1 MNCFERRILRAG
13 WACTLVAL
21 ACSRTVNAGSHS
33 WDFTEVFST
42 ADGSIQ
48 FIELME
54 TSGMDNEVFLA
65 GKKVIS
71 AATGNEFTFP
81 ANLVPPTGDKH
92 LLLATAGFAALPG
105 APTPDYIIV
114 DGFFDP
120 DGDSLTYHV
129 YDTFTFGKGQ
139 VPTDCINSLSRDGS
153 NDANTPTNYQNESGT
168 VDACPA
174 DVTTP
179 DDFNAFRGF
188 LDSGTLADVLE
199 SDDSDLCHD
208 LGITIFPTEAPITLD
223 FFGTVPNNSPS
234 TLDVTIESAANT
246 PGLGLTI
253 LFWNFNTA
261 SWDVVGTAAQ
271 GFNTDTVRTF
281 AGTPADHVE
290 VGTGAV
296 RTRYEVRQAGIIFQF
311 PWTDCID
318 HVYWTTSN

>member
-1 MNCFERRILRAG
+1 MKCFKRRILRAG
-13 WACTLVAL
+13 WACALVAL

-33 WDFTEVFST
+33 WDFVEVFST

-54 TSGMDNEVFLA
+54 TNGFDGEIALA

-120 DGDSLTYHV
+120 DGDTLTYHV
-129 YDTFTFGKGQ
+129 YDAFTFGKGQ
-139 VPTDCINSLSRDGS
+139 VPTDCINSLYRDLS
-153 NDANTPTNYQNESGT
+153 NDANTPTNYQDESGT

-179 DDFNAFRGF
+179 HDYSIFRGMF
-188 LDSGTLADVLE
+188 ESGALADVV
-199 SDDSDLCHD
+199 DADNVDLCHSEF
-208 LGITIFPTEAPITLD
+208 ITIFPSEAPVTLD
-223 FFGTVPNNSPS
+223 FDGVLPNDSPAS
-234 TLDVTIESAANT
+234 LDVTFESSANT
-246 PGLGLTI
+246 PSLELTI
-253 LFWNFNTA
+253 SFWNYNTA
-261 SWDVVGTAAQ
+261 SWDIVGTAVHA
-271 GFNTDTVRTF
+271 FLNDAVHTF
-281 AGTPADHVE
+281 AGVPADHVE
-290 VGTGAV
+290 AGTAAV
-296 RTRYEVRQAGIIFQF
+296 RTRYEVRKIGPVITF
-311 PWTDCID
+311 PFVDCID
-318 HVYWTTSN
+318 QFFWTTTD